1 MTQASGHMLEAFGN
15 GVGSPELECVCG
27 RAHCAPD
34 SEFIE
39 PSEAQQMRAR
49 HAKNPDHVILHEGV
63 DGVSA
68 RLVNGATAVDDC
80 ECNYLAKVEAILWHH
95 RLNILDY
102 YRRRRDA
109 DIERAA
115 ELEKAMLRATGQKP

>member
-1 MTQASGHMLEAFGN
+1 MNAPSEHMMEAFGS

-39 PSEAQQMRAR
+39 TTEAEQMRAR
-49 HAKNPDHVILHEGV
+49 HVKNPKHVILHEGV
-63 DGVSA
+63 DGISG
-68 RLVNGATAVDDC
+68 RLVNGCVAVDGC
-80 ECNYLAKVEAILWHH
+80 ECNYLGKVEALLWNH
-95 RLNILDY
+95 RLNVLDY
-102 YRRRRDA
+102 YRRRREA

-115 ELEKAMLRATGQKP
+115 ELDSAMRKATGAP